1 MLQIKPAPCP
11 GSCGLSEDHFR
22 CFCQTSEPLLGIDCV
37 DVIGAAGQNC
47 QRFDAAG
54 RLHAGNNERLAK
66 RLHPHRLVIGL
77 QLPKQPDVLG
87 VVDGEFGFV
96 SLPRVAL
103 LVEAAGWPLRSRGG
117 LSQEAAWQPEAA
129 TTRRIH
135 TKESTFTVETLS
147 IRKPRCQSQG
157 GTGQL
162 SGSSYHDL
170 THFHWRKHVHSR
182 QSSGRFWLP
191 LRRCRRRG
199 SVRRAAIPWYIWV
212 GVLAIT
218 SSSIGGAWDVSWH
231 RSIGRDTFWTPA
243 HMAIYACGVLAGIIC
258 AWLIARCTFGHDR
271 ELTAASVS
279 VFGLRAPLGIFLAG
293 WGCVAMLTSA
303 PFDNWWHNAYG
314 LDVKIVSP
322 PHALLILGL
331 RGISTGVMFLI
342 LAAMNRAAQNDTGT
356 FKRLQLL
363 FLYVGGLAI
372 VGQMFF
378 VQEYTWDVK
387 LHQAA
392 AYIAMGIGLPLVLRR
407 FFRRHRGRAG
417 RQRPWLL
424 FIPLLVIAEILI
436 LPLFPAQPKLGPV
449 FNPVTHLIPA
459 KFPILILVPALA
471 LDLLWQRVKNWKPW
485 QIALVS
491 GVLFMAVLTA
501 VEWPFANFLLSD
513 ASKNRFFGT
522 IYFDYNSRATGYDR
536 LREWFFPIMVL
547 PSTSGYCG
555 LPSTPPSPP
564 GSVCS
569 SAAGCAVCS
578 DEGAQRQIAFLRFL
592 SRLPSPPCSRPH
604 REQGCL

>member
-1 MLQIKPAPCP
+1 MSKNRPWEGLPAVVYDRLSDFIG
-11 GSCGLSEDHFR
+11 GSLSTAANYPAVF
-22 CFCQTSEPLLGIDCV
+22 TS
-37 DVIGAAGQNC
+37 
-47 QRFDAAG
+47 R
-54 RLHAGNNERLAK
+54 H
-66 RLHPHRLVIGL
+66 
-77 QLPKQPDVLG
+77 
-87 VVDGEFGFV
+87 
-96 SLPRVAL
+96 
-103 LVEAAGWPLRSRGG
+103 
-117 LSQEAAWQPEAA
+117 
-129 TTRRIH
+129 
-135 TKESTFTVETLS
+135 
-147 IRKPRCQSQG
+147 
-157 GTGQL
+157 
-162 SGSSYHDL
+162 
-170 THFHWRKHVHSR
+170 HS
-182 QSSGRFWLP
+182 
-191 LRRCRRRG
+191 
-199 SVRRAAIPWYIWV
+199 AIPWYIWL
-212 GVLAIT
+212 GVVAIT

-258 AWLIARCTFGHDR
+258 CWLIAKSTFGRDP
-271 ELTAASVS
+271 ELTATSVS

-293 WGCVAMLTSA
+293 WGCVAVLTSA

-342 LAAMNRAAQNDTGT
+342 LAAMNRAAESDEAT

-363 FLYVGGLAI
+363 LVYVGGLAI

-392 AYIAMGIGLPLVLRR
+392 AYIAMGIGLPVIFAALSQASRSRWAATSMAAVYTV
-407 FFRRHRGRAG
+407 
-417 RQRPWLL
+417 
-424 FIPLLVIAEILI
+424 FIIAEILI

-449 FNPVTHLIPA
+449 FNPVTQMIPA

-491 GVLFMAVLTA
+491 GVVFIAVLTA

-522 IYFDYNSRATGYDR
+522 IYFDYNSRPTGFDR
-536 LREWFFPIMVL
+536 MREWFSPDHGVALYTGLLRAAVYASI
-547 PSTSGYCG
+547 STWIG
-555 LPSTPPSPP
+555 LLF
-564 GSVCS
+564 GRWMRGV
-569 SAAGCAVCS
+569 
-578 DEGAQRQIAFLRFL
+578 RR
-592 SRLPSPPCSRPH
+592 
-604 REQGCL
+604 